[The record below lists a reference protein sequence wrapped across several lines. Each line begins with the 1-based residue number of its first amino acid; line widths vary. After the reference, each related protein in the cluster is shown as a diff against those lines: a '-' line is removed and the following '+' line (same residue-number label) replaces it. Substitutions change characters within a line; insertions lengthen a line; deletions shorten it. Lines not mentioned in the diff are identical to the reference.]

1 MIINQKIYNQID
13 ATTKTIKSEERM
25 ERNYESVVDK
35 DYESFTKI
43 IADHCCG
50 YLVVA
55 CKTFRRI
62 IQAKIISTLIL
73 IQVKIITIIILLNQV
88 KIVNLDINY
97 KIIMI

>member
-62 IQAKIISTLIL
+62 IQAKIILTDTNCEVLTNFLSNKQFLEERE
-73 IQVKIITIIILLNQV
+73 K
-88 KIVNLDINY
+88 
-97 KIIMI
+97 